1 MTWQTTFR
9 SAHTQGYV
17 MHWLGVGK
25 DATCT
30 PTPKG
35 DCHQK
40 LMAMDTPPLSIWCHQ
55 PSGMKI
61 ASPACSVQSRALHKR
76 DAMPFGEA
84 HGLVHAQDVQIVFRW
99 CSWRFVEL
107 HVTCLQL
114 GAGLLRQSLRI

>member
-9 SAHTQGYV
+9 SAHV
-17 MHWLGVGK
+17 MHRSGVGK

-40 LMAMDTPPLSIWCHQ
+40 LTAMDTPPLSIWCHQ

-61 ASPACSVQSRALHKR
+61 ASPACSGQSRALHTR
-76 DAMPFGEA
+76 DAMPLGRRM
-84 HGLVHAQDVQIVFRW
+84 DW
-99 CSWRFVEL
+99 CML
-107 HVTCLQL
+107 KTCTLFSASAV
-114 GAGLLRQSLRI
+114 GAL